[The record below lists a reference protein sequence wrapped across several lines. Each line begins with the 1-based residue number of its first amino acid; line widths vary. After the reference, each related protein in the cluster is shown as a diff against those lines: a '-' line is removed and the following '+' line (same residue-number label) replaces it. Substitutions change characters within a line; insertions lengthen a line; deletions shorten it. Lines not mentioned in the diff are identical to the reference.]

1 MAVGGSYLVSF
12 QFDQLLKKGK
22 CVCGGIKKALVT
34 SDHSTSL
41 TINSVLEWKNAAT
54 EVAPIP
60 KGFNLE
66 TLTNY
71 LREIPCNL
79 AMQDEEELVYS
90 GTQKP
95 VLKGRK
101 MYQSM
106 KLQMAQFGVAGT
118 DLFFRANCSASL
130 KNKETR
136 YPSVRISHEGAVWK
150 DNVSALLT
158 QTGDAPMWQPSDI
171 WLKISASKIFLS
183 CPKLPLMFLSVGEK
197 GENEAMI
204 PNHIMSTNTLRRE
217 EWIVIIILTL
227 ALTKS
232 LQILRTC
239 YKVYK
244 VYTGIACGQSF

>member
-12 QFDQLLKKGK
+12 QSDQLLKKGK

-90 GTQKP
+90 SFIPDCIYNMLSCKHKRTISQID
-95 VLKGRK
+95 K
-101 MYQSM
+101 MHQCN
-106 KLQMAQFGVAGT
+106 
-118 DLFFRANCSASL
+118 NCQC
-130 KNKETR
+130 
-136 YPSVRISHEGAVWK
+136 
-150 DNVSALLT
+150 LLT
-158 QTGDAPMWQPSDI
+158 CS
-171 WLKISASKIFLS
+171 
-183 CPKLPLMFLSVGEK
+183 
-197 GENEAMI
+197 
-204 PNHIMSTNTLRRE
+204 
-217 EWIVIIILTL
+217 
-227 ALTKS
+227 
-232 LQILRTC
+232 
-239 YKVYK
+239 
-244 VYTGIACGQSF
+244 

>member
-1 MAVGGSYLVSF
+1 MSQNQSNSSVPSNDELEHF
-12 QFDQLLKKGK
+12 NKCQLLSFLKSRGNKDILLK
-22 CVCGGIKKALVT
+22 VAKLVANRPVITVT
-34 SDHSTSL
+34 SDHTTSL

-118 DLFFRANCSASL
+118 AYLPYLFLSDQHGAFRIA
-130 KNKETR
+130 
-136 YPSVRISHEGAVWK
+136 
-150 DNVSALLT
+150 
-158 QTGDAPMWQPSDI
+158 
-171 WLKISASKIFLS
+171 LS
-183 CPKLPLMFLSVGEK
+183 CPPFC
-197 GENEAMI
+197 
-204 PNHIMSTNTLRRE
+204 LRRYA
-217 EWIVIIILTL
+217 VTS
-227 ALTKS
+227 A
-232 LQILRTC
+232 
-239 YKVYK
+239 V
-244 VYTGIACGQSF
+244 

>member
-1 MAVGGSYLVSF
+1 MPITIFFEVPWSEQTGNK
-12 QFDQLLKKGK
+12 DILLKVAKL
-22 CVCGGIKKALVT
+22 VANRPVITVT
-34 SDHSTSL
+34 SDHTTSL

-136 YPSVRISHEGAVWK
+136 YPSVRISHEGAV
-150 DNVSALLT
+150 LE
-158 QTGDAPMWQPSDI
+158 
-171 WLKISASKIFLS
+171 ASRV
-183 CPKLPLMFLSVGEK
+183 CPVHADGRC
-197 GENEAMI
+197 A
-204 PNHIMSTNTLRRE
+204 HVATL
-217 EWIVIIILTL
+217 
-227 ALTKS
+227 
-232 LQILRTC
+232 
-239 YKVYK
+239 
-244 VYTGIACGQSF
+244 

>member
-1 MAVGGSYLVSF
+1 MSQNQSNSSVPSNDELEHF
-12 QFDQLLKKGK
+12 NKCQLLSFLKSRGVKQTEDILLK
-22 CVCGGIKKALVT
+22 VAKLVANRPVITVT
-34 SDHSTSL
+34 SDHTTSL

-71 LREIPCNL
+71 LREISCNL

-136 YPSVRISHEGAVWK
+136 YPSVRISHEGAV
-150 DNVSALLT
+150 
-158 QTGDAPMWQPSDI
+158 
-171 WLKISASKIFLS
+171 LKGS
-183 CPKLPLMFLSVGEK
+183 CVRPYLFLSVWR
-197 GENEAMI
+197 I
-204 PNHIMSTNTLRRE
+204 QDS
-217 EWIVIIILTL
+217 IILSSLLL
-227 ALTKS
+227 ASLCRDVSGMTFALLKIGGKS
-232 LQILRTC
+232 GLAIP
-239 YKVYK
+239 YSK
-244 VYTGIACGQSF
+244 GW